1 MLDISDSIVD
11 YLGREA
17 KDDAEIDK
25 VIAEVLAWRD
35 QYKIDR
41 ERQAL
46 NEARAAVLKALGP
59 YYKELMRL
67 CGKPVKNSEEI
78 EKYLRGVEQN
88 MKENENYLTS
98 FGRTIDKSKVIK
110 PAAGENKSKKSD
122 EEILKEFLNMF
133 K

>member
-41 ERQAL
+41 ERQTL
-46 NEARAAVLKALGP
+46 NETRAAALRALEP
-59 YYKELMRL
+59 YYKELARL
-67 CGKPVKNSEEI
+67 CGKPANKEEI
-78 EKYLRGVEQN
+78 QKNLCQMERD
-88 MKENENYLTS
+88 MKETEDYLINLGKTV
-98 FGRTIDKSKVIK
+98 DKINKTAK